1 MGLKLVT
8 NYFLNMNT
16 KKYIKK
22 PIPVSALQ
30 WTGENLDEFKS
41 FCDANKIPYAITK
54 DLFLLTV
61 GSKTIGKYK
70 NGDKLLDV
78 SVNDYIV
85 TTEEVHIEV
94 LSSKDFDNLYTEIEE

>member
-1 MGLKLVT
+1 VGLKLVT

-30 WTGENLDEFKS
+30 WTGENLTEFKS
-41 FCDANKIPYAITK
+41 FCDENKIPYAITK

-85 TTEEVHIEV
+85 TTQEVHIEV